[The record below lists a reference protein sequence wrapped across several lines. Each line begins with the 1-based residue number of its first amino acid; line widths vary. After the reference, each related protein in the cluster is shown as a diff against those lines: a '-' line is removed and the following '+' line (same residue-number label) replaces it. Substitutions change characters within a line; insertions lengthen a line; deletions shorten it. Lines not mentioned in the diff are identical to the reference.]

1 MEQRNFKSKIDV
13 LKIDR
18 CFINRLCD
26 TPDEQSLVNS
36 ILLLASGLGLETV
49 AEGVELPE
57 QRNAIARLGCD
68 LIQGFLYSKPVPAS
82 HIPEVI
88 TQIHTRPH
96 DSAEMSS
103 AA

>member
-1 MEQRNFKSKIDV
+1 MSKIDV

-18 CFINRLCD
+18 CFINRLCG

-36 ILLLASGLGLETV
+36 ILLLASGLGLGLGLGLETV